1 MMPRGLTGRAAAVL
15 AAGFLVLFVAGGSR
29 LAIGLTLKPMAED
42 LGWTRSTLG
51 LAAAAF
57 FAVSAICMFVSGRLA
72 DRFSLRLILGGG
84 LAASALGIGLMG
96 TVTAPWQAFLLYG
109 GVFAV
114 GSGVASLVP
123 IGVMVSRWFPGRTS
137 IAAAAAVSGVSVGQL
152 VMIALMT
159 VVLVEVGW
167 RSVYVWLGITNLVLI
182 PIVLLAIAHDRDH
195 QTATATAQPATGLR
209 IGEAARTRRFW
220 LLAAVYSICG
230 VQDFFVATHVVAFA
244 QDRGVEALFA
254 GNLLALMGLTGLMG
268 VIVAGVWSDRKG
280 PMWPTLACFV
290 IRIAVFAL
298 ILVDQDTPAVAAF
311 ALLYGSTFLVTA
323 PLAVIFIRE
332 AFGNAHLGALTGL
345 LTMVHHISGGIGAY
359 AGAVLF
365 DAEGSY
371 DTAFAIM
378 LALSL
383 VAAALSLALRGP
395 RWEAGVNPGSSR
407 IAGAG

>member
-1 MMPRGLTGRAAAVL
+1 MMPRGMTGRAAAVL

-29 LAIGLTLKPMAED
+29 LAIGLTLKPMADD
-42 LGWTRSTLG
+42 LGWTRGTLG

-114 GSGVASLVP
+114 GSGVASVVP
-123 IGVMVSRWFPGRTS
+123 VSVMVSRWFPGRTG
-137 IAAAAAVSGVSVGQL
+137 IAASATISGISVGQL

-195 QTATATAQPATGLR
+195 QTAAAAAPRTKVGLG

-290 IRIAVFAL
+290 IRIAIFAL

-332 AFGNAHLGALTGL
+332 AFGQTHLGALTGL
-345 LTMVHHISGGIGAY
+345 LTMIHHVSGGIGAY
-359 AGAVLF
+359 GGAALF

-371 DTAFAIM
+371 DTAFAVM
-378 LALSL
+378 LVLSL
-383 VAAALSLALRGP
+383 VAAALSFALRGP
-395 RWEAGVNPGSSR
+395 RG
-407 IAGAG
+407 

>member
-1 MMPRGLTGRAAAVL
+1 
-15 AAGFLVLFVAGGSR
+15 
-29 LAIGLTLKPMAED
+29 MADD
-42 LGWTRSTLG
+42 LGWTRGTLG

-195 QTATATAQPATGLR
+195 QTAAAAAPRTKVGLG

-290 IRIAVFAL
+290 IRIAIFAL

-332 AFGNAHLGALTGL
+332 AFGQTHLGALTGL
-345 LTMVHHISGGIGAY
+345 LTMIHHVSGGIGAY
-359 AGAVLF
+359 GGAALF

-371 DTAFAIM
+371 DTAFAVM
-378 LALSL
+378 LVLSL
-383 VAAALSLALRGP
+383 VAAALSFALRGP
-395 RWEAGVNPGSSR
+395 RG
-407 IAGAG
+407 